1 MTYSV
6 RMMILTVAMLLGMGC
21 TPATPPAPTPN
32 ASSGGSPSGS
42 VSANSSTTAAAPTP
56 KEDGEAGDAE
66 PKEAAAPEAAAPEA
80 ARPAASEPAPAKEDA
95 AASAEPRLQVAT
107 WAQAE
112 AIIASHKGKIV
123 VLDFWSNFC
132 PPCLE
137 ELPKLGKIHE
147 EFGEQVVCLSFNC
160 NFSGDGK
167 PEDER
172 DAILQV
178 LKPMKAPF
186 LTLISA
192 DKDVELYEKLGIAS
206 IPVVRVY
213 GRDGK
218 LAKQFDNEKGDYG
231 PDGFTYQKHVHPF
244 VAELVKQ

>member
-1 MTYSV
+1 MRQSA
-6 RMMILTVAMLLGMGC
+6 LTIGLSLSLLLGIGC
-21 TPATPPAPTPN
+21 TPSTPPAPSPN
-32 ASSGGSPSGS
+32 AASPNAGGPASSAS
-42 VSANSSTTAAAPTP
+42 SSTTSAKPTSDESP
-56 KEDGEAGDAE
+56 ETGSPDAN
-66 PKEAAAPEAAAPEA
+66 
-80 ARPAASEPAPAKEDA
+80 EPAPEKTEGAKSEENA
-95 AASAEPRLQVAT
+95 GSEPRLQVAT

-112 AIIASHKGKIV
+112 ELIASHSGKLV

-132 PPCLE
+132 PPCIE

-147 EFGEQVVCLSFNC
+147 EFGDQVVCLSFNC

-172 DAILQV
+172 DSILQV

-192 DKDVELYEKLGIAS
+192 DKDVDLYEKLGIAS

-218 LAKQFDNEKGDYG
+218 LAKQFDNEKGEYG
-231 PDGFTYQKHVHPF
+231 PDGFTYQKHVHPY
-244 VAELVKQ
+244 VAELVKK